1 MWILSTRDHKLRSF
15 GVIRTLWVLLAVSW
29 PSFLAAQQ
37 PFYTDDADVTP
48 AGKVHIE
55 AFDEYDWLQR
65 GQRPH
70 IRQNTVNM
78 RVNWGLGKG
87 LEVDLDSPLLTI
99 VNDATVRPLRAFGIG
114 DTNFGVKYNL
124 RPEQGKSPAVSFAM
138 YIETP
143 TGNPRTGLGSGLTD
157 IWAYCILQ
165 KTLSPSLVARING
178 GYLFTGNTS
187 TGVVGI
193 TTARG
198 HVATTG
204 ASITRMLTRRLNVG
218 AEATAAVAPN
228 SDLQRAQLQFLAG
241 GNYELREGLTL
252 DIGILGG
259 HYIASPRFG
268 LQIGFSFDYR

>member
-1 MWILSTRDHKLRSF
+1 M
-15 GVIRTLWVLLAVSW
+15 IRTLWVLLAVSW

-78 RVNWGLGKG
+78 RVNYGLGKG

-165 KTLSPSLVARING
+165 KTLSPSLVARINA

>member
-1 MWILSTRDHKLRSF
+1 MTKIF
-15 GVIRTLWVLLAVSW
+15 CILLALVC
-29 PSFLAAQQ
+29 PSVLRAQQ

-70 IRQNTVNM
+70 IRQNTLNM
-78 RVNWGLGKG
+78 RVNYGLGKG
-87 LEVDLDSPLLTI
+87 LELDLDSPLLTI

-114 DTNFGVKYNL
+114 DTNFGAKFNL
-124 RPEQGKSPAVSFAM
+124 RPEQGRSPAISFAM

-157 IWAYCILQ
+157 IWAYGIAQ
-165 KTLSPSLVARING
+165 KTVSPSFVVRING

-193 TTARG
+193 TTARR

-204 ASITRMLTRRLNVG
+204 GSITRMLTRRLNVG
-218 AEATAAVAPN
+218 AEATAAVAKN

-241 GNYELREGLTL
+241 GNYELRNGLKL

-268 LQIGFSFDYR
+268 LQIGFSFDDR